1 MIKKRRVWFA
11 ICIVPFLFLTACNS
25 RFFSLSDGERRGP
38 SVPLGTQRTA
48 SVDGLTVGDR
58 LMAAGEFQLALDA
71 YRRAASE
78 DGITAEALSGMGS
91 ANLRLGRLNQA
102 KTLLDKALESDD
114 QSAAVWN
121 NLGVVL
127 MNQQEPQ
134 QAREAFRVAFGI
146 DNGDSE
152 LIRQNL
158 ILANE
163 QISAQTVEIAE
174 LADYSLIRHG
184 NGSYFLLGN

>member
-1 MIKKRRVWFA
+1 MIKTHRVRLA
-11 ICIVPFLFLTACNS
+11 IFIIPLLFLTACNS
-25 RFFSLSDGERRGP
+25 PFFALSDDERRGP
-38 SVPLGTQRTA
+38 AAPLGTHRTT

-58 LMAAGEFQLALDA
+58 LMAAGEFQLALNS
-71 YRRAASE
+71 YRRSAAE
-78 DGITAEALSGMGS
+78 DGITSEALSGMGS

-102 KTLLDKALESDD
+102 KTLLEKALKADD
-114 QSAAVWN
+114 KSAAAWN

-127 MNQQEPQ
+127 MNQQEPR

-163 QISAQTVEIAE
+163 QISAQTTELPEI
-174 LADYSLIRHG
+174 ADYSLIRHG